1 MADLE
6 EHNDNSD
13 QMVTLTESETKEIL
27 MTMVKDL
34 KNKGRNYASALKAKK
49 NRDLARGYG
58 AGRDGILKPGA
69 YSTKCQFLSSK
80 REPSVTPA
88 VLLDIRLVNAR
99 PSPARA
105 LIRMARTNTSRP
117 KPRR

>member
-49 NRDLARGYG
+49 EQGFGPWLWCGARWNLEARRLQYEVS
-58 AGRDGILKPGA
+58 ISEL
-69 YSTKCQFLSSK
+69 K

-105 LIRMARTNTSRP
+105 LIRMARTSTSRP